1 MNLDR
6 AIHVYR
12 SFWNGTGS
20 HAIWVLRCDHCD
32 DDMDYATHA
41 DALASAGRHAARHAE
56 EQCPHC
62 GDIPPI
68 RWSEW

>member
-1 MNLDR
+1 MNVDR

-12 SFWNGTGS
+12 SQVWDFV
-20 HAIWVLRCDHCD
+20 WVLRCDHCD

-41 DALASAGRHAARHAE
+41 DALASAGRHAARHLE
-56 EQCPHC
+56 ERCPHC